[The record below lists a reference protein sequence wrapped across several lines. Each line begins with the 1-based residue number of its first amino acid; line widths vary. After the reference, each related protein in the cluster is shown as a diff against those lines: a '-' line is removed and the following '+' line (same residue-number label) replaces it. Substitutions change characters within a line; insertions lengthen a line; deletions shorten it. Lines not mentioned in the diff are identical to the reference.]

1 MDIWSN
7 KIVPNRQQEIA
18 SAKRLTQSEFF
29 VHRSIT
35 KGSTIVIVLP
45 PPPPPQTIVFFSRQK
60 QRTVNLFLVTKL
72 VKIQWRLCI
81 FVLFKQGA
89 SIIKKM
95 NLHANNLP
103 PFILVKNFF
112 PFLPPRITFTILSRL
127 LRT

>member
-1 MDIWSN
+1 MVKQNCSKQTTRN
-7 KIVPNRQQEIA
+7 CKRQA
-18 SAKRLTQSEFF
+18 LN
-29 VHRSIT
+29 
-35 KGSTIVIVLP
+35 TIKVLCSQKYNQGVNNCNCPP